1 MVPKQFDKIGL
12 VFVSDRLKYAS
23 FFSLTTTTSFGAYIT
38 RSIPGYMPSN
48 CLAECFFTPLN
59 DCHFAVTV
67 SKVCY
72 IGTFKKWPNESPPTF
87 LSAKVYIYDGKFLND
102 LHLFCITACMKD
114 FLWRLYNSIKISAY
128 NFQCPFFQPCSFIP
142 RLFLIPAIGPEP

>member
-1 MVPKQFDKIGL
+1 MDRSCYRCKQFDKISPWIGL

-23 FFSLTTTTSFGAYIT
+23 FFSSTTTSSFGAYIS
-38 RSIPGYMPSN
+38 RSIPGYTPSN

-72 IGTFKKWPNESPPTF
+72 IGTFKKWPNERPPTF
-87 LSAKVYIYDGKFLND
+87 LSAKVYIYDGEFLMINIYFA
-102 LHLFCITACMKD
+102 LLPACETSSGD
-114 FLWRLYNSIKISAY
+114 FYLGY
-128 NFQCPFFQPCSFIP
+128 NF
-142 RLFLIPAIGPEP
+142 FLL